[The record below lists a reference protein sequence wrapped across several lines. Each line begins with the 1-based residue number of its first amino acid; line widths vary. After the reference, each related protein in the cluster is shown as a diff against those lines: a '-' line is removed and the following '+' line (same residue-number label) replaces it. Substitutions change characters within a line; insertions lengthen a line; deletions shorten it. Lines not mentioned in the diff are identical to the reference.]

1 MASLQQLLLASSAFS
16 DACYQELKREHEE
29 ILLQR
34 RRLDLM
40 LNWTFCFSGIEMV
53 QRLILAVNPFFL
65 GFLRSV
71 YWISCSTDPDS
82 RAD

>member
-1 MASLQQLLLASSAFS
+1 MASLQQLLRASSAFS
-16 DACYQELKREHEE
+16 KACYQELKREHEE

-40 LNWTFCFSGIEMV
+40 LDWINWTFCFSGIEMF

-65 GFLRSV
+65 LDLSARRILIAGL
-71 YWISCSTDPDS
+71 IEG
-82 RAD
+82 

>member
-1 MASLQQLLLASSAFS
+1 MVSLQQLLRASSAFLK
-16 DACYQELKREHEE
+16 ACYQELKGEHEE

-40 LNWTFCFSGIEMV
+40 LNWTFCFSGIEMF

-71 YWISCSTDPDS
+71 YWISVLDGS
-82 RAD
+82 